1 MIGSK
6 PSEMND
12 APPHPTAAP
21 IHAAPAREC
30 GFTASVVNTE
40 NGGQDGDPFE
50 AYMIANLAAR
60 YFGSLPISFHATTG
74 ADRPCP
80 GGELFLPGGAKSDSI
95 E

>member
-12 APPHPTAAP
+12 APPQPTAAP
-21 IHAAPAREC
+21 IHVAPAREC
-30 GFTASVVNTE
+30 GFAAAVVTTK
-40 NGGQDGDPFE
+40 NGGHDGDAVE
-50 AYMIANLAAR
+50 ACMIAYLAAR
-60 YFGSLPISFHATTG
+60 SLGGLPIAFPATTS
-74 ADRPCP
+74 ADQPCP

>member
-1 MIGSK
+1 MV
-6 PSEMND
+6 
-12 APPHPTAAP
+12 T
-21 IHAAPAREC
+21 
-30 GFTASVVNTE
+30 TE
-40 NGGQDGDPFE
+40 NGGQDGDAVE

-80 GGELFLPGGAKSDSI
+80 GGELFLPIGAKSDKN